1 MRQGRRIKQPSAVSQ
16 TLTKTLITLAILAAI
31 AGLGVWFVTTR
42 DSAPPPLSAA
52 DKAAGIHGLPT
63 SRRLRCRPRRHHDR
77 LNGRQCLGHQ
87 HRLQR
92 TGHHRPHHPGP
103 GKTSVRLTEEGES
116 ANPLDLK
123 LRLVNVRTS
132 GAGAPYADVQ
142 ITR

>member
-52 DKAAGIHGLPT
+52 DKAAGIH
-63 SRRLRCRPRRHHDR
+63 
-77 LNGRQCLGHQ
+77 
-87 HRLQR
+87 RLQ
-92 TGHHRPHHPGP
+92 PPGDSGVDP
-103 GKTSVRLTEEGES
+103 VDITIDSTVANVWVTSIDSSGLATIALTTPAGKTSVRLTEGES

-123 LRLVNVRTS
+123 LRLVNVQTS